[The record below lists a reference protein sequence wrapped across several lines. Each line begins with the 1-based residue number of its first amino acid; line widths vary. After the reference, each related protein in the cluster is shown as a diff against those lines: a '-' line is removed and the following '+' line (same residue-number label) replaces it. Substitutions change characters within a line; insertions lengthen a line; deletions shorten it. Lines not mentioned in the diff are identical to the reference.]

1 MRSLHY
7 FAILRDFEISFLARV
22 LSALMASSW
31 KTLLE
36 CYEKNI
42 LKHWMS
48 INLKI
53 KSLFSSP
60 LWCFSRIKC
69 INCLM
74 SSGTT
79 KFKDTEIRVIMMPMV
94 ISWRNVKTKFLNREY
109 SSEERYNLSILL
121 KSWNRGLLK

>member
-7 FAILRDFEISFLARV
+7 LAILKDLEMSFRAKV
-22 LSALMASSW
+22 LSTLMASSW
-31 KTLLE
+31 KTLFE
-36 CYEKNI
+36 CSEKNI
-42 LKHWMS
+42 LKHWIS

-60 LWCFSRIKC
+60 SWCFSRIKC

-79 KFKDTEIRVIMMPMV
+79 KFNDAEIRVIIMPIT
-94 ISWRNVKTKFLNREY
+94 ISCRNVNTKFLNNEY
-109 SSEERYNLSILL
+109 SYEERYNLSILL
-121 KSWNRGLLK
+121 KSLNLGLLK